1 MSCTLIEK
9 YYGIN
14 KKFERWWKE
23 ENIRQK
29 EEEKLLYQH
38 LSLKIRQI
46 SR

>member
-1 MSCTLIEK
+1 MNCILWNG
-9 YYGIN
+9 YYGMD
-14 KKFERWWKE
+14 KKFERRWEE